1 MMATME
7 MGRLC
12 MHAASKVVGTI
23 ADHNLKTVKLSV
35 ANTLRSFEYVAQLA
49 GAKTGA
55 EVMEL
60 SSAHCLNQL
69 NVLRCSF
76 GNRLDLVCKMTTDA
90 AGPFRSRAVVPTC
103 VIL

>member
-23 ADHNLKTVKLSV
+23 ADHNLKSMKLSV
-35 ANTLRSFEYVAQLA
+35 ASTLRSFEYAAQLA

-60 SSAHCLNQL
+60 SSAHCLNQTERTAL
-69 NVLRCSF
+69 QLWQS
-76 GNRLDLVCKMTTDA
+76 
-90 AGPFRSRAVVPTC
+90 P
-103 VIL
+103 